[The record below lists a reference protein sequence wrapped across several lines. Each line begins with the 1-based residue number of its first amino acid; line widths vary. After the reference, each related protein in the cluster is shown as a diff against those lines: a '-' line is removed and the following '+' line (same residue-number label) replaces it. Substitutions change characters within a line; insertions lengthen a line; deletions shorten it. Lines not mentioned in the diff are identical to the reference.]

1 MEILTDIIVD
11 WFFERAADVLDAVTD
26 SYSDQE
32 AEQAIAWALEQA
44 YLSGVNYGR
53 NNPAK
58 T

>member
-1 MEILTDIIVD
+1 MEIPDSIVD

-44 YLSGVNYGR
+44 YLSGLNYGR
-53 NNPAK
+53 NNPK
-58 T
+58 K